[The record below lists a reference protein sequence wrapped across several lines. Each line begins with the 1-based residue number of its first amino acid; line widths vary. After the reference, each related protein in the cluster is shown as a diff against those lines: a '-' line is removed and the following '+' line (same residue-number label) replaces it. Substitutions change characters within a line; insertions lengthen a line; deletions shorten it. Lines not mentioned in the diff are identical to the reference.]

1 VLKLIH
7 EYCKRTNPKGT
18 KRRAAEIKS
27 KKCRR
32 IKPEGNS
39 KINLQT
45 NWRKINNLHVYSPL
59 PSLNEVDT
67 LPLITYLKT
76 KHKGIYVFIEAQSEP
91 KSIPDKKFDLIIVP
105 TLGFDEENFR
115 LGWGGGYYD
124 KFLAT
129 QPQAQK
135 IGLCFQSGFI
145 KEGFP
150 HEIHDIPLDK
160 IITEV

>member
-1 VLKLIH
+1 MNTAKEQIRKKLKDERLKLNRKNVEELSQRVIQ
-7 EYCKRTNPKGT
+7 KL
-18 KRRAAEIKS
+18 I
-27 KKCRR
+27 
-32 IKPEGNS
+32 
-39 KINLQT
+39 LQT

-76 KHKGIYVFIEAQSEP
+76 KQSGIYVFIEAQSEP
-91 KSIPDKKFDLIIVP
+91 KSIPDKEFDLIIVP

-160 IITEV
+160 IVTEV

>member
-1 VLKLIH
+1 MNTAKEQIRKKLKDERLKLNRKNVEELSQRVIQ
-7 EYCKRTNPKGT
+7 KL
-18 KRRAAEIKS
+18 I
-27 KKCRR
+27 
-32 IKPEGNS
+32 
-39 KINLQT
+39 LQN

-76 KHKGIYVFIEAQSEP
+76 KQSGIYVFIEAQSEP
-91 KSIPDKKFDLIIVP
+91 KSIPDKEFDLIIVP

-150 HEIHDIPLDK
+150 HEIHDIPLDE
-160 IITEV
+160 IVTEV

>member
-1 VLKLIH
+1 MNTAKEQIRKKLKDERLKLNRKNVEELSQRVIQ
-7 EYCKRTNPKGT
+7 KL
-18 KRRAAEIKS
+18 I
-27 KKCRR
+27 
-32 IKPEGNS
+32 
-39 KINLQT
+39 LQI

-76 KHKGIYVFIEAQSEP
+76 KQSGIYVFIEAQSEP
-91 KSIPDKKFDLIIVP
+91 KSIPDKEFDLIIVP

-160 IITEV
+160 IVTEV

>member
-1 VLKLIH
+1 MNTAKEQIRKTIKDERLKLN
-7 EYCKRTNPKGT
+7 R
-18 KRRAAEIKS
+18 KS
-27 KKCRR
+27 VEELSQRVIQKL
-32 IKPEGNS
+32 I
-39 KINLQT
+39 LQT

-76 KHKGIYVFIEAQSEP
+76 KHSGIYVFIEAQSEP

-145 KEGFP
+145 KEGLP
-150 HEIHDIPLDK
+150 HELHDVPLDA